1 MDLLKIE
8 KEQTWVRIKWKS
20 IKGGRNKETIKKIAK
35 HFATHTAAVEI
46 KQGHKSKEKITAI
59 STVNKMF
66 FI

>member
-1 MDLLKIE
+1 M
-8 KEQTWVRIKWKS
+8 Q
-20 IKGGRNKETIKKIAK
+20 GGGNKETIKKIAQ
-35 HFATHTAAVEI
+35 HFATYTAAVEI